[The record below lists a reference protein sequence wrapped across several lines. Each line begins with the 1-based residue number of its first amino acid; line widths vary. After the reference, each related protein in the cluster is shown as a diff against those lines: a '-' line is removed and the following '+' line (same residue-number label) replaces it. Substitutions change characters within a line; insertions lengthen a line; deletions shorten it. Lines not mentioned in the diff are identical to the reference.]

1 MEIGTQVLSLLLP
14 ICLPYI
20 PLVGKD
26 DGHRVRQQQKQKKRD
41 QTRGAVEA
49 RHSAQV
55 RTGISPGK
63 VVGLGIRYPQAGYE
77 TLSSHYPL
85 TPNCRM
91 EIIRGS
97 CLFWVPNPPGVLRQ
111 SENPSIL
118 PSHFPLKLR
127 LLIGP
132 NSRQIPRSRSCTHP
146 IREVLHDQSRHG
158 ARSRSD
164 TGTER
169 QRLPPTTFTLQLWA
183 PPSLVNRNRVMCS
196 RFRPAPSGSR
206 RG

>member
-1 MEIGTQVLSLLLP
+1 METQVLSLLLP

-26 DGHRVRQQQKQKKRD
+26 DGYRVRQQQKQKKRD

-63 VVGLGIRYPQAGYE
+63 VVGLGVRYPQAGYE

-127 LLIGP
+127 LPIGP
-132 NSRQIPRSRSCTHP
+132 KFPTDSQVQVLYSPHSGGSSRSVATWRTVP
-146 IREVLHDQSRHG
+146 FRFRHG
-158 ARSRSD
+158 EAASS
-164 TGTER
+164 TNHFHATALGAAIFGE
-169 QRLPPTTFTLQLWA
+169 
-183 PPSLVNRNRVMCS
+183 SE
-196 RFRPAPSGSR
+196 
-206 RG
+206 